1 MILNARWPDILE
13 DARLGDLAEARR
25 GRQLD
30 PAGALADYFY
40 GRCLTEAGVEIDEAI
55 ACLKRAA
62 NAEPT
67 NPAIIQTLAL
77 ALARSGLPGSRTA
90 AAEIW
95 TKEGLPLDLDLLAQV
110 SFTLESQLR
119 PWPAAAPPELPW
131 PAGLPVPGADPP
143 APPPDDG
150 TTTSATEATD
160 SQASALPPAILE
172 DDDIKRDI
180 LAHYPATKPPGPLTR
195 WRLGRAIIRLEDALM
210 KDQPLKVLEMA
221 GELLA
226 KNLETPELHLVAGLA
241 AEEAGLPD
249 RARAHLSR
257 AERLE
262 PGMFLARTWLGRI
275 YWRNGWFALAEA
287 LWRSIPVEG
296 PYDYGRHYHLAL
308 AFDAQGKRPSALV
321 AMRLS
326 LDRFYFDTRHFYIK
340 RALDL
345 WQARA
350 CVGPENA

>member
-1 MILNARWPDILE
+1 MILNAQWPGILE
-13 DARLGDLAEARR
+13 AARQGDLAQALE

-40 GRCLTEAGVEIDEAI
+40 GRCLAEAEVQIDEAI
-55 ACLKRAA
+55 TCLQRAA
-62 NAEPT
+62 SAEPG

-77 ALARSGLPGSRTA
+77 ALARSGLPGSCA
-90 AAEIW
+90 AAADIW

-110 SFTLESQLR
+110 SLTLESQLR
-119 PWPAAAPPELPW
+119 PWPEAAPPDLPW
-131 PAGLPVPGADPP
+131 PAGLPVPGADPLASPQEVCP
-143 APPPDDG
+143 A
-150 TTTSATEATD
+150 TVESTELP
-160 SQASALPPAILE
+160 QAVL
-172 DDDIKRDI
+172 DDIECDI
-180 LAHYPATKPPGPLTR
+180 LARYPATKPPGFFTR
-195 WRLGRAIIRLEDALM
+195 WRLGRAIGRLEDALM
-210 KDQPLKVLEMA
+210 KDQPVKVLEMSA
-221 GELLA
+221 DLLA
-226 KNLETPELHLVAGLA
+226 RKLELPELHLVAGLA

-257 AERLE
+257 AECLE

-275 YWRNGWFALAEA
+275 YWRNGWYALAEA

-308 AFDAQGKRPSALV
+308 AQDAKGDRPAALA

-340 RALDL
+340 RALGL
-345 WQARA
+345 WQART
-350 CVGPENA
+350 CVGSKNA